1 VTHFAE
7 NDTFVTRVVDTES
20 GEAID
25 SRYTMTGTTPQQRGS
40 EQTYFRRYS
49 MIALFNLPSEDDDG
63 NACSNNAPTSNAN
76 TTTGTNT
83 LDFIKSSNI
92 DDLFKAI
99 NEGVI
104 QCASADDA
112 IKLAEKKYK
121 VAKWAEEEIR
131 EK

>member
-20 GEAID
+20 GEALD

-63 NACSNNAPTSNAN
+63 NACSNNAHTSNA
-76 TTTGTNT
+76 TTQSGTNT
-83 LDFIKSSNI
+83 LEYIKSENI
-92 DDLFKAI
+92 DALLKNI
-99 NEGVI
+99 SE
-104 QCASADDA
+104 
-112 IKLAEKKYK
+112 
-121 VAKWAEEEIR
+121 
-131 EK
+131 